1 MPVVRPWLVI
11 PAVAV
16 AAGAIAGVV
25 SHVPIVAVAAALLGA
40 ALAAAIRAFVGV
52 DGPAT
57 VAVAA
62 GAALGVLGW
71 LELGGGARPA
81 MAGAAAMFAI
91 CELARAKDP
100 TASPW
105 PAVVAAAVAGV
116 LDPAYAALVAIAG
129 VQLVA
134 TPVRPRWT
142 IAVPIAGLAIALVA
156 VLAAFAHRGALAQ
169 LELAWAGHTPGHGVA
184 LATLG
189 RAGDL
194 LGPLTSVAALAGL
207 ALCAARGRV
216 TAVAVV
222 AVVAFAALATLADG
236 AHVAVDPATPIVAA
250 LGAGVALGR
259 IAALVRLPIG
269 KTFVAAT
276 AGFVLVAVP
285 AWTLAVSG

>member
-16 AAGAIAGVV
+16 AAGAVAGVV
-25 SHVPIVAVAAALLGA
+25 SHVPIVAVVAALLGA
-40 ALAAAIRAFVGV
+40 ALAAAIRAFVGA

-71 LELGGGARPA
+71 LELGGGARAA

-91 CELARAKDP
+91 CELALAKDP
-100 TASPW
+100 TASRW
-105 PAVVAAAVAGV
+105 PAVVAAGVAGV

-129 VQLVA
+129 AQLVA
-134 TPVRPRWT
+134 MPAARARWT
-142 IAVPIAGLAIALVA
+142 IALPIAGVAMALVA
-156 VLAAFAHRGALAQ
+156 VLAAFAHHGTLAQ
-169 LELAWAGHTPGHGVA
+169 LELAWAGHAPGHGVA
-184 LATLG
+184 IATLG

-207 ALCAARGRV
+207 ALCAARGRM

-222 AVVAFAALATLADG
+222 AVVAFTALATLG
-236 AHVAVDPATPIVAA
+236 NVAVDPATPIVAA

-259 IAALVRLPIG
+259 IAALVRLPVG